1 MICNDTYSQIVNDLD
16 DLVAGEEN
24 EVLRLQT
31 AALAQSL
38 AGRVLKSW
46 KSQVMNFIL
55 RLKWIQMAQ
64 RHNVIVVYPIYPYII
79 LSYYKWDDS
88 SSRLDWVSCIRVL
101 FPLMSLLRN
110 FCFIFIFF
118 SHFCWLVQD
127 LAPVWWTGPLFW
139 PHRGDSSWRP
149 WCCATLSPANTWVLS
164 CRQLDS
170 KIEKYQTKIWNF
182 KSNSVLLRF
191 SLANLGHP
199 KFWRSRVS
207 VCVCDIVFMSV
218 EEIRLFAY
226 ASFLLQLLCE
236 ELCKDLNSMDFSD
249 GSPKEPKW
257 NRKGRSF

>member
-1 MICNDTYSQIVNDLD
+1 
-16 DLVAGEEN
+16 
-24 EVLRLQT
+24 
-31 AALAQSL
+31 
-38 AGRVLKSW
+38 
-46 KSQVMNFIL
+46 
-55 RLKWIQMAQ
+55 
-64 RHNVIVVYPIYPYII
+64 
-79 LSYYKWDDS
+79 
-88 SSRLDWVSCIRVL
+88 
-101 FPLMSLLRN
+101 MSLLLN
-110 FCFIFIFF
+110 FWGYSFIFF

-170 KIEKYQTKIWNF
+170 KIEKYQTKIWNL

-199 KFWRSRVS
+199 KFWRSRVT
-207 VCVCDIVFMSV
+207 VCACVLC
-218 EEIRLFAY
+218 
-226 ASFLLQLLCE
+226 LLKRYNCLPTLHFFVQLLCE

-257 NRKGRSF
+257 NRKGRIWFLH